1 MDEKERILSLR
12 RQLDECNR
20 AYYVDNSP
28 SISDM
33 EFDGLMHELERLEA
47 LHPEMDDP
55 DSPTRRVGSDL
66 NGSFETVA
74 HERPMISLSN
84 TYNEDEVRDF
94 YRRVEEGLK
103 GQKFQICCEL
113 KYDGLSIALH
123 YRGGRLIRAL
133 TRGDG
138 TKGDD
143 VTANVRTIRSIPLKV
158 AEERPFEIRGE
169 ILLPWANFERL
180 NREREEREEE
190 LFANPRN
197 AASGT
202 LKSKDPKVCA
212 ERGLDAYLYYLLGDD
227 IPGDSHY
234 DNMMAA
240 KGWGFKVS
248 ADMKLCD
255 TLEEVMDYIHHWDE
269 ARRALPVATD
279 GVVLKVNSLAQQ
291 KSLGMTSKSPRWA
304 IAYKFQAE
312 QASTV
317 LREVTYQVGRTGV
330 VTPVANMDPVLLAG
344 TIVKRATLHNEAFM
358 RQLDLHEGD
367 PVLIEK
373 GGEIIPKVVTVDY
386 DAISGPRGPE
396 VHFIERCP
404 VCGAPLKK
412 EAGETG
418 EGASWYCPNEEGCK
432 PQILGRIEH
441 FVSRRAMAIDSI
453 GPETVSSLYERG
465 LIRDAADLYDLTMND
480 LCPPET
486 DLFGLPIPESAGSK
500 QTHKLEQN
508 IIDGIAASKGVP
520 FERVLFAV
528 GIRYVGEIAAK
539 TLARYFKTIDA
550 LKEAT
555 LEQLLEVNGIGAAIA
570 ESILRFFR
578 EEKNVRLLER
588 LERAGLQMRL
598 SEEQL
603 TQHSDRLEGE
613 SIVISGV
620 FQHHSRDEYKALIEQ
635 HGGKNVGSISGK
647 TTMVLAGEN
656 MGPSKREKAEKLG
669 VRLVS
674 EEEFLDMI
682 K

>member
-1 MDEKERILSLR
+1 
-12 RQLDECNR
+12 
-20 AYYVDNSP
+20 
-28 SISDM
+28 
-33 EFDGLMHELERLEA
+33 
-47 LHPEMDDP
+47 
-55 DSPTRRVGSDL
+55 
-66 NGSFETVA
+66 
-74 HERPMISLSN
+74 
-84 TYNEDEVRDF
+84 
-94 YRRVEEGLK
+94 
-103 GQKFQICCEL
+103 
-113 KYDGLSIALH
+113 
-123 YRGGRLIRAL
+123 
-133 TRGDG
+133 
-138 TKGDD
+138 
-143 VTANVRTIRSIPLKV
+143 
-158 AEERPFEIRGE
+158 
-169 ILLPWANFERL
+169 
-180 NREREEREEE
+180 
-190 LFANPRN
+190 
-197 AASGT
+197 
-202 LKSKDPKVCA
+202 
-212 ERGLDAYLYYLLGDD
+212 
-227 IPGDSHY
+227 
-234 DNMMAA
+234 
-240 KGWGFKVS
+240 
-248 ADMKLCD
+248 
-255 TLEEVMDYIHHWDE
+255 
-269 ARRALPVATD
+269 
-279 GVVLKVNSLAQQ
+279 
-291 KSLGMTSKSPRWA
+291 
-304 IAYKFQAE
+304 
-312 QASTV
+312 
-317 LREVTYQVGRTGV
+317 
-330 VTPVANMDPVLLAG
+330 
-344 TIVKRATLHNEAFM
+344 
-358 RQLDLHEGD
+358 
-367 PVLIEK
+367 
-373 GGEIIPKVVTVDY
+373 
-386 DAISGPRGPE
+386 PRGPE
-396 VHFIERCP
+396 VHFIGRCP

-453 GPETVSSLYERG
+453 GPETVASLYERG

-486 DLFGLPIPESAGSK
+486 DLFGLPIPESTGSK

-603 TQHSDRLEGE
+603 TQHSDRLEGQ